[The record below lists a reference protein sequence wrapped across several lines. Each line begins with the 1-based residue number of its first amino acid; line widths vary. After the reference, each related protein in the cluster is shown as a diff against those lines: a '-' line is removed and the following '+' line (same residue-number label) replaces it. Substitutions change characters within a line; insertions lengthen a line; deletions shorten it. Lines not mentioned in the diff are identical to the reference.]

1 VTPIVPVLSILL
13 VSLDCRRVVSGC
25 LDSLRRSSFR
35 DYEIVCVDNGSDDD
49 TVEYLRAQP
58 DVRLIENGANRGFTK
73 AMNQAIA
80 ASSGKYLLW
89 LNTDT
94 IVRETSLAK
103 LVEFLDAHPRAG
115 IVGPRVLNPDGSLQ
129 AQCRRGMPTPFA
141 ALSYALRLDR
151 VWPNHRR
158 VSRYLM
164 RWLPEHQAAQV
175 DAVSGCCLLTRREVH
190 EQIGVLDESMF
201 AFGEDIDWCVRAAAA
216 GWEVWYYPG
225 SVITHL
231 KGQGGAHTRP
241 YRKIFGL
248 HQAMWL
254 VYRKHLSARYGHLTT
269 AAVAAG
275 VGVSLIVAAATKFVS
290 RLPRRRQPA

>member
-1 VTPIVPVLSILL
+1 MPVLSILL

-25 LDSLRRSSFR
+25 LESLRKSSFR
-35 DYEIVCVDNGSDDD
+35 DYEIVCVDNASEDD

-80 ASSGKYLLW
+80 ASSGRYLLW

-94 IVRETSLAK
+94 IVRESSLAK

-151 VWPNHRR
+151 VWPNHRK

-216 GWEVWYYPG
+216 QWEVWYYPG

-241 YRKIFGL
+241 YRKILGL

-254 VYRKHLSARYGHLTT
+254 VYRKHLSARYGRLTT